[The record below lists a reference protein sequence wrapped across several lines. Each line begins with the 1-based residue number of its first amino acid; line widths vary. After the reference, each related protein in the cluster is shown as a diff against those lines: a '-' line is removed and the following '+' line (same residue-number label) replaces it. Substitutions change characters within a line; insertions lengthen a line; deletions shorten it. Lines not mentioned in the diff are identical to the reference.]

1 MLKPLLINQEGAFLL
16 PKGGG
21 GGGFEKRYG
30 RCRHRQVKEEN
41 DKTLD
46 EPSWKILVE
55 I

>member
-21 GGGFEKRYG
+21 GDGFGKRYG
-30 RCRHRQVKEEN
+30 RCGHRHATEEIN
-41 DKTLD
+41 KNHDD
-46 EPSWKILVE
+46 PSWKNLIE